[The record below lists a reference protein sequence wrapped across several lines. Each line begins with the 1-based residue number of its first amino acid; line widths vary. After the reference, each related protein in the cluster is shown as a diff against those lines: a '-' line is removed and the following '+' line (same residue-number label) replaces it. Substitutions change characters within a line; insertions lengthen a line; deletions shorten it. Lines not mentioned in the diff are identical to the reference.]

1 MKANSML
8 LLRSLTLG
16 ACLLALGACG
26 PESAAPSAATATA
39 AADSGS
45 GTPATVT
52 EGEGDVAAATEPG
65 AQLPIEDLGEFR
77 IVSVL
82 LGKAVGSDH
91 VVLAD
96 SEVFARKDSIHASVL
111 TTGAH
116 QSLSLSARWLAPDGS
131 VIAETVQPLVP
142 TAATATTFDISNPA
156 GWPAG
161 DYQLLIGINKR
172 TLQTRKFQVR

>member
-1 MKANSML
+1 MSP
-8 LLRSLTLG
+8 LRSVALC
-16 ACLLALGACG
+16 ACVLALGACG

-39 AADSGS
+39 DVDSGA
-45 GTPATVT
+45 PATVAKA
-52 EGEGDVAAATEPG
+52 DVAAATEPG
-65 AQLPIEDLGEFR
+65 APMPTEDLGEFR
-77 IVSVL
+77 VVSVL
-82 LGKAVGSDH
+82 LGKAVGADN

-116 QSLSLSARWLAPDGS
+116 QGLSLSARWLAPDGS

-172 TLQTRKFQVR
+172 TLQTRKFEVR